1 MDPRRQTAISDC
13 VSKGQVLFEESLSP
27 YTSYGIGGPAE
38 VFFQPGDR
46 DELAH
51 MLKLAS
57 RETIPVTIMGSGS
70 NCLVSDTGVPGIV
83 IFLADRLNNFHIEG
97 GRVTAGAGI
106 ALGYLVRQCLQA
118 GLAGVENLVGVPG
131 TIGGALVMNARAF
144 GGEISTYLDRVRT
157 LTSDGKEQVYRRE
170 DLQFGYR
177 SSSFRPDEIILEAE
191 FHFEAGSPET
201 IADLQQRFLDERKAR
216 QPLKQRSAG
225 SVFKNPASDVAAG
238 TLIDKAGL
246 KGTRRG
252 DAEISAKHA
261 NFIINCGQATAG
273 DIGFLIKLAAR
284 TVKQQFGTQLEL
296 EIRTLGFQPGYWKDA
311 GLDG

>member
-1 MDPRRQTAISDC
+1 MDRRQQKAISDW
-13 VSKGQVLFEESLSP
+13 VSKGQVLFEEPLSR

-38 VFFQPGDR
+38 VFFQLGDR

-57 RETIPVTIMGSGS
+57 RETIPVTIIGSGS

-83 IFLADRLNNFHIEG
+83 ISLAGRLNSFHIEG

-118 GLAGVENLVGVPG
+118 GLAGVETLVGVPG

-177 SSSFRPDEIILEAE
+177 SSSFHPDEIILEAE
-191 FHFEAGSPET
+191 FHFEAGSPEA
-201 IADLQQRFLDERKAR
+201 IADLQKRFLSERKAR
-216 QPLKQRSAG
+216 QPLNQQSAG
-225 SVFKNPASDVAAG
+225 SVFKNPAPDVAAG
-238 TLIDKAGL
+238 MLIDKAGL

-252 DAEISAKHA
+252 DAEISTRHG
-261 NFIINCGQATAG
+261 NFFINRGNATAE
-273 DIGFLIKLAAR
+273 DIAFLIKLAAR
-284 TVKQQFGTQLEL
+284 AVKQQFGTQLDL
-296 EIRTLGFQPGYWKDA
+296 EVKTLGFQPGYWNDA
-311 GLDG
+311 GLDR